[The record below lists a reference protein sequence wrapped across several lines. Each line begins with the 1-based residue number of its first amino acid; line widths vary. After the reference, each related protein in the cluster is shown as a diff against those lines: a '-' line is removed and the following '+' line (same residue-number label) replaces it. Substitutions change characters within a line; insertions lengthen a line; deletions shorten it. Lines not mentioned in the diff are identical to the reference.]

1 MKKAE
6 LWFLLTNNVNKF
18 TPNFEIDKKF
28 SEKFYKFLEN
38 NWKVKFLYVILEF
51 EENIVKLS
59 LKERKIEILKSN

>member
-18 TPNFEIDKKF
+18 TPNFEIDKNF
-28 SEKFYKFLEN
+28 SEKFYNFLEN

-51 EENIVKLS
+51 EENIVKLR
-59 LKERKIEILKSN
+59 LEERNVGIFEF